1 MGEAVA
7 LARGNTVG
15 VRDQIMDLVAGQGLS
30 VTRTE
35 VNALLPTPT
44 ARDFK
49 DGSTAYSRD
58 GVLQTDTIA
67 RAVINS
73 GEITGFS
80 WGRFEDAIR
89 AWESITGNPAPLPSK
104 PDGRNGAHRLSSE
117 FTEWMMGL
125 DSGWITS
132 AGLSRTAELK
142 AAGNGVVPQQA
153 EFALNLL
160 LDYNLRIS
168 LGLEE

>member
-1 MGEAVA
+1 
-7 LARGNTVG
+7 
-15 VRDQIMDLVAGQGLS
+15 MDLVANQGFPVS
-30 VTRTE
+30 RTKA
-35 VNALLPTPT
+35 NLLPTPVV
-44 ARDFK
+44 RDYK
-49 DGSTAYSRD
+49 DGQAPSIRD
-58 GVLQTDTIA
+58 GKVSVDTVG
-67 RAVINS
+67 RAVMNS
-73 GEITGFS
+73 GEISDFS
-80 WGRFEDAIR
+80 WGRFESAIR
-89 AWESITGNPAPLPSK
+89 HWETVTGNLAPKPTK

-132 AGLSRTAELK
+132 AGLSRMAELK

-160 LDYNLRIS
+160 LDYNLKVS